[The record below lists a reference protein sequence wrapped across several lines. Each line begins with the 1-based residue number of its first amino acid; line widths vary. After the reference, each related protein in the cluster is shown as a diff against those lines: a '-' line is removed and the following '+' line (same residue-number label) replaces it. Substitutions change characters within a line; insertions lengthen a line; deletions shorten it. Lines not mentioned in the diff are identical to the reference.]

1 MHILRS
7 TARLLVVFLLLVAGT
22 VFSSPALCAPAG
34 DGAGDGTSD
43 AAEESPSPGTAAP
56 AASTLPPVNVTVEG
70 SLPYIP
76 TSNTI
81 LTRLPLML
89 RLTPANVGTV
99 GEQLMHEQSAFI
111 LGDALLNV
119 SGLNVQTQSGVTD
132 FFVIRGF
139 DSLSSS
145 LVLTDG
151 ASEPEATFYQMY
163 NVERVEVLKGP
174 GGLLYGSN
182 PLAGAVNIVRRQP
195 QPGTFGRAAVSAG
208 SFGTYDGTVDY
219 NKASADGTLAFRLN
233 STWGQ
238 SDYWRDDKE
247 NRNLAVNPAFTWRI
261 GENSSLNVN
270 LEYVDSDYSPDSGLP
285 LFNGEI
291 PDVPRERSYQTSF
304 DTSDQQLARAQIDY
318 DVKLSNSWR
327 LRNKT
332 YYRDLDWTA
341 DGTLITGVSSST
353 GRPEVQRALQLLDDQ
368 QRFLSNQIEGIL
380 SAHTGAVKHEIV
392 AGLETSRFGDDFTL
406 DVAFLPSIDLF
417 NPVETAQKPFASM
430 PLAKGDW
437 KSVVLAP
444 YVIDQITFSE
454 HFSALAGAR
463 LDVIDF
469 DDDVPVSSR
478 PSCAASPQDDACVTS
493 RRDSELSPMGGV
505 VYSPSKSLSFYAS
518 AARAFAPPSDR
529 LMRERQPERSR
540 QYEVGAKV
548 ERFGG
553 KLQLTIAAYR
563 MERDNIPIVDD
574 NGFTQQAGDQLSR
587 GIEVEF
593 AAEPFN
599 RLRTFLSYAYND
611 SELTRFTEQLV
622 VGFDPNTFTPI
633 FATFDRSDN
642 TPAFAPRHILNAWV
656 SKGLPGGWNVAGGG
670 RVVSD
675 QFIAEDNA
683 FAIHS
688 YALLDAAVSYTRGD
702 WEFSLNL
709 KNLADRDYETRGFGS
724 SSVIPAQPFSAY
736 AGAQFRF

>member
-1 MHILRS
+1 MRILRS
-7 TARLLVVFLLLVAGT
+7 TAPLLFAAALLAPPALSAEVGDST
-22 VFSSPALCAPAG
+22 DDSSSP
-34 DGAGDGTSD
+34 D
-43 AAEESPSPGTAAP
+43 TAAP
-56 AASTLPPVNVTVEG
+56 VLPPVSVTVEG

-81 LTRLPLML
+81 LTRLPLKL

-99 GEQLMHEQSAFI
+99 GEQLLHEQGAFI

-151 ASEPEATFYQMY
+151 ASEPEAAFYQMY

-195 QPGTFGRAAVSAG
+195 QPGTFGRAGVSAG

-219 NKASADGTLAFRLN
+219 NKASTDGTLAFRLN
-233 STWGQ
+233 STWRQ

-261 GENSSLNVN
+261 GGKSSLNVN
-270 LEYVDSDYSPDSGLP
+270 LEYVDTDYSPDSGLP
-285 LFNGEI
+285 LFGGEI
-291 PDVPRERSYQTSF
+291 PDVPRARSYQSPV
-304 DTSDQQLARAQIDY
+304 DTSDQQLSRVQVDF
-318 DVKLSNSWR
+318 DVKLNDAWS

-341 DGTLITGVSSST
+341 DGTLLTGVSPSFVT
-353 GRPEVQRALQLLDDQ
+353 FRPEVQRALQMLDDR
-368 QRFLSNQIEGIL
+368 QRFVSNQIEAVL
-380 SAHTGAVKHEIV
+380 SASTGAVKHEVV
-392 AGLETSRFGDDFTL
+392 AGLETARFGDDFTL

-417 NPVETAQKPFASM
+417 DPVETARQPFAAV
-430 PLAKGDW
+430 PLAAGEW
-437 KSVVLAP
+437 KSLVLAP

-469 DDDVPVSSR
+469 DDGVPISSR
-478 PSCAASPQDDACVTS
+478 PSCAAAEQDDGCVNS
-493 RRDSELSPMGGV
+493 RRDSEVSPMGGV
-505 VYSPSKSLSFYAS
+505 VYSPTRTLSFYANAS
-518 AARAFAPPSDR
+518 RAFAPPSNR
-529 LMRERQPERSR
+529 LMREREPERSR
-540 QYEVGAKV
+540 QYEVGAKM

-553 KLQLTIAAYR
+553 KLQLTVAAYR
-563 MERDNIPIVDD
+563 MERENIPIVDD

-593 AAEPFN
+593 AAEPIT
-599 RLRTFLSYAYND
+599 RLRTFLSYAFND
-611 SELTRFTEQLV
+611 SELTRFSEQLV

-633 FATFDRSDN
+633 FATFDRSGN

-656 SKGLPGGWNVAGGG
+656 SKGLPGGWNVAAGG
-670 RVVSD
+670 RFVGG
-675 QFIAEDNA
+675 QFIAEDNS
-683 FAIHS
+683 FTIDS
-688 YALLDAAVSYTRGD
+688 YAVLDAAVSYTRGD
-702 WEFSLNL
+702 WEFRLNL
-709 KNLADRDYETRGFGS
+709 KNLTDREYETRGFGS
-724 SSVIPAQPFSAY
+724 SSVIPAPPFSAY
-736 AGAQFRF
+736 VGAQYRF